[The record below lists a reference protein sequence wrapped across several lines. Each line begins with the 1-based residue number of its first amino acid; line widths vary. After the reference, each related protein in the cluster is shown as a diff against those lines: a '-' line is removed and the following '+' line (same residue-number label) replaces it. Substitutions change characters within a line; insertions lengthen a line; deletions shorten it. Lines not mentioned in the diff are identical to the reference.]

1 MRSLTNLFQDVK
13 TQPELTANLPKQ
25 QPGWMFDIPATANQ
39 HHRYDTFEPVLNYI
53 KAKIWYGSQQMT
65 KNDKMGRKMLKR
77 MVQL

>member
-1 MRSLTNLFQDVK
+1 MSKPNPNSLQTYPK
-13 TQPELTANLPKQ
+13 KPKQ

-39 HHRYDTFEPVLNYI
+39 HHRYYTFEPVLDYI